1 MLKLNLTGLTV
12 SMAILAVPNAAIADS
27 WICEHATLVRE
38 ITVKHDTE
46 SPAPCSVVYDKS
58 AEGAGSQVLWSAS
71 FDGEY
76 CDAKANGLAEKLTGL
91 GWSCTQF

>member
-1 MLKLNLTGLTV
+1 MFKLNLTGLTV
-12 SMAILAVPNAAIADS
+12 SMAILAAPNAAIAES
-27 WICEHATLVRE
+27 WICEHGSLVRE
-38 ITVKHDTE
+38 ITVKHETA

-58 AEGAGSQVLWSAS
+58 AEGQGSKVLWSAS
-71 FDGEY
+71 FDGGY